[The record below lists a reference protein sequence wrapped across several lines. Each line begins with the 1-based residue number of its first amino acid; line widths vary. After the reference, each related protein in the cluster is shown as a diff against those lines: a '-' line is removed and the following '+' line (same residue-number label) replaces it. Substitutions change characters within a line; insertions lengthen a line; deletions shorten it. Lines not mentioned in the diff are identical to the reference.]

1 VPELKSFNAQNT
13 NFFFFFAADRSAKE
27 PTPPRPMTM
36 ASYMLFMLAGVPFVI
51 ALLHVLPGCISP
63 LRLVI
68 DAPDITSILVL
79 CSGSG

>member
-1 VPELKSFNAQNT
+1 MPELKSFNAQNT
-13 NFFFFFAADRSAKE
+13 IFCFVFAADRSANE

-36 ASYMLFMLAGVPFVI
+36 ASYMLLMLAGVPFVI